1 MAGAGASTLS
11 RLPFGVVDEDEG
23 EEKKGLGVLLLK
35 LFTANH
41 TADRFSSHSAQL
53 SHFSHC
59 FSLAHQPVPPRSN
72 EGNYGMHATLR
83 FIRGSLT
90 HLLWGVRAPEITI
103 YEDGPDLDTCRGSR
117 QRRGSEHWYR
127 GTFGFLFHKQK

>member
-1 MAGAGASTLS
+1 MAGAGASTLG
-11 RLPFGVVDEDEG
+11 RLPLGVVDEDEG

-41 TADRFSSHSAQL
+41 TADRFSSHSARL
-53 SHFSHC
+53 SHFSHY

-103 YEDGPDLDTCRGSR
+103 YEDGPDLDSHM
-117 QRRGSEHWYR
+117 QREQAEKGLRALVPWDVWIP
-127 GTFGFLFHKQK
+127 FP